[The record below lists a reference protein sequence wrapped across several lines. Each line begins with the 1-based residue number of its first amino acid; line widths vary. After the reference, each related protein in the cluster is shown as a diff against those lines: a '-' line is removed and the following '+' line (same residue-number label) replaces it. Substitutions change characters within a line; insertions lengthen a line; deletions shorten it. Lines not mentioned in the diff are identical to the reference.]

1 MKEFW
6 IDFEGFVKVTADS
19 KDDAIQK
26 MWDAINYTLAFPTS
40 FDDDNWKITGIE
52 EVKEGE

>member
-26 MWDAINYTLAFPTS
+26 MWNAINYTLAFPTS